1 MRRRPPRSTRTDT
14 LFPYTTLFRSAVR
27 KELDGRIE
35 PGRPRVG
42 EAERLHPGDM
52 QAAEA
57 GRAAAGAPI
66 LDGILRIGQQRRAAD
81 QQDRHD
87 VDPTV
92 AGNGEERQHRLE
104 EAAVA
109 LRAGHLPDGEI
120 AVPTPTPSLPR
131 SDRVGQE

>member
-66 LDGILRIGQQRRAAD
+66 LDGILRIGQQRRAVD
-81 QQDRHD
+81 QQDRHA
-87 VDPTV
+87 VDPQV
-92 AGNGEERQHRLE
+92 AWIGEERQHRFD

-109 LRAGHLPDGEI
+109 PRAVHLLAADI
-120 AVPTPTPSLPR
+120 AVEAIPPPR
-131 SDRVGQE
+131 PGPVC